1 MIRVIYIWIQVHRC
15 CISGLQSSLC
25 FFTMNQVYVY
35 LLFWGFLVITFEGKY
50 VSIVVNAEESASVT
64 GRLENLT
71 QKGRLQMPGGCSAQ
85 RKMKAGMRV
94 ILTYVPAYCNDFP
107 FPFPLLMEHKIML

>member
-1 MIRVIYIWIQVHRC
+1 MLYQWSAVIPLLLYTEP
-15 CISGLQSSLC
+15 GLC
-25 FFTMNQVYVY
+25 VFT
-35 LLFWGFLVITFEGKY
+35 LLGIFGHTFEGKY

-71 QKGRLQMPGGCSAQ
+71 QKGRLQMPDGCSAQ

-94 ILTYVPAYCNDFP
+94 ILTYVPAYYNDFP